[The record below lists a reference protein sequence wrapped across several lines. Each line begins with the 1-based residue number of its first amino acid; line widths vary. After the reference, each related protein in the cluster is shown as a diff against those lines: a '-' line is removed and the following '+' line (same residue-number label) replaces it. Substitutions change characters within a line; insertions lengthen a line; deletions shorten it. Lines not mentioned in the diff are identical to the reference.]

1 MDVSTQ
7 VIAELQTSLSNTK
20 EASRQTQQGLER
32 QMQEAQSR
40 WDEERRQLNRDADQT
55 NKVRKRKHTL
65 CDRISKLIVNRQLH
79 SCDLLP
85 LW

>member
-32 QMQEAQSR
+32 QLQETQSR

-55 NKVRKRKHTL
+55 NKVGSANTRYV
-65 CDRISKLIVNRQLH
+65 IVSAN
-79 SCDLLP
+79 
-85 LW
+85 